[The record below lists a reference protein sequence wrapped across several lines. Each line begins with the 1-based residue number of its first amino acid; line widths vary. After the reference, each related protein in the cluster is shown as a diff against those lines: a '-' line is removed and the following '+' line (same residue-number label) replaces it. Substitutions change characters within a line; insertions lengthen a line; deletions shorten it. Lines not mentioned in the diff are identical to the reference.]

1 MKIFFFFSHIREI
14 SVIVKKNE
22 LFDIGVWKYLR
33 FRGVRMFCWV
43 FNNFADTFG
52 IFADV
57 DDLLDFLG
65 VIIPG
70 FTTI

>member
-1 MKIFFFFSHIREI
+1 M
-14 SVIVKKNE
+14 E

-33 FRGVRMFCWV
+33 FRRVRMFCWV

-70 FTTI
+70 FTTIC